1 MLQSLDSLNEKER
14 AVLDGLDEDERQYWA
29 RFIKQIR
36 AVKPGTYN
44 AHGIE
49 FIIISDLS
57 EGDAFNAAYD
67 FFRYGFLKGQRAA
80 KAEAKRRAAK

>member
-14 AVLDGLDEDERQYWA
+14 ALLDGLDEKEREHWT
-29 RFIKQIR
+29 RFIGQIR

-44 AHGIE
+44 AHGLE

-57 EGDAFNAAYD
+57 GGDAFNAAYD
-67 FFRYGFLKGQRAA
+67 FFRFGFLKGQRAA
-80 KAEAKRRAAK
+80 KAAAKRRAAK